1 MPQNANLGPSDAK
14 SLVVGCQLLVRP
26 WSESNFDA
34 RVIESYCKFFLQN
47 KKKKYENVKLK

>member
-34 RVIESYCKFFLQN
+34 RVIESYDTLAQTLF
-47 KKKKYENVKLK
+47 